1 MAIST
6 GYFHPDFI
14 ADWRLDIQEVRN
26 RSWVSLNSA
35 YDPSRA
41 YGAWEAIAG
50 ADIQRLASAD
60 NNALIP
66 DIEGG
71 FAVA

>member
-1 MAIST
+1 
-6 GYFHPDFI
+6 
-14 ADWRLDIQEVRN
+14 V
-26 RSWVSLNSA
+26 
-35 YDPSRA
+35 
-41 YGAWEAIAG
+41 IAG

-71 FAVA
+71 FVVA

>member
-1 MAIST
+1 
-6 GYFHPDFI
+6 
-14 ADWRLDIQEVRN
+14 
-26 RSWVSLNSA
+26 LNSA